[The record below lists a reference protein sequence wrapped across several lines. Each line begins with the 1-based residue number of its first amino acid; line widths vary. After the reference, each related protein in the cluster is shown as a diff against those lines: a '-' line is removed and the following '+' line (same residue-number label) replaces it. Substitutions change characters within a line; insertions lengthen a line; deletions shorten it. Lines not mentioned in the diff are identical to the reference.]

1 MKNIFITLT
10 LIWGLAGLSEAGAQ
24 ECDSLLTLV
33 RAKYQTINDL
43 KAHVVQ
49 TILSATTGNNVRFE
63 GELEIK
69 RPNKLRMDIA
79 KPDKQQ
85 IICDGSAIWMHLVD
99 EKQVLKS
106 DLKSSPQFL
115 VWLNPLD
122 KLLSGR
128 ANDGCRTNGDYQF
141 FMEMEVG
148 EMRDIIKAVKIV
160 VERKSLLIIGME
172 AVDVNGNSA
181 EYSFSKIKINPG
193 LKDNRFEFVIPKN
206 VELIE
211 NQ

>member
-1 MKNIFITLT
+1 MKTIFIILT
-10 LIWGLAGLSEAGAQ
+10 LLCGLAGLSEAGDQ
-24 ECDSLLTLV
+24 ECDSMLSVV
-33 RAKYQTINDL
+33 RAKYQIINDL

-49 TILSATTGNNVRFE
+49 TILSAASGNYTRFE

-69 RPNKLRMDIA
+69 RPNKLRMDIS

-85 IICDGSAIWMHLVD
+85 IICDGSAIWLHLVND
-99 EKQVLKS
+99 KQVMKS

-128 ANDGCRTNGDYQF
+128 AKDGCRNNGDYLF
-141 FMEMEVG
+141 FMEPDELK
-148 EMRDIIKAVKIV
+148 DIIRAIKIMV
-160 VERKSLLIIGME
+160 DRKTLLITGIE
-172 AVDVNGNSA
+172 AVDVNGNSS
-181 EYSFSKIKINPG
+181 EYIFSKIKINPG
-193 LKDNRFEFVIPKN
+193 LKDSRFDFITPPNIEI
-206 VELIE
+206 IE

>member
-1 MKNIFITLT
+1 MKNIFIVMTL
-10 LIWGLAGLSEAGAQ
+10 LWGLAGLSETGAQ
-24 ECDSLLTLV
+24 ECDSMLALV
-33 RAKYQTINDL
+33 RVKYQSINDL

-49 TILSATTGNNVRFE
+49 TITNAASGNFIRFE

-69 RPNKLRMDIA
+69 RPNKLRMDIT

-85 IICDGSAIWMHLVD
+85 IVCDGSSIWMYLLD

-106 DLKSSPQFL
+106 GVKSSPQFL

-122 KLLSGR
+122 NLLSGR
-128 ANDGCRTNGDYQF
+128 ARDGCRTNGEYQI
-141 FMEMEVG
+141 FMEVDELK
-148 EMRDIIKAVKIV
+148 DIIKAVKIV
-160 VERKSLLIIGME
+160 VDRKSFLIVGLE
-172 AVDVNGNSA
+172 AVDINGNSA
-181 EYSFSKIKINPG
+181 EYSFTKSKVNPG
-193 LKDNRFEFVIPKN
+193 LKDSRFEFVLPPN

>member
-10 LIWGLAGLSEAGAQ
+10 LFWGLACLSEAGAQ
-24 ECDSLLTLV
+24 ECDSMLSLV
-33 RAKYQTINDL
+33 RAKYQIINDL

-49 TILSATTGNNVRFE
+49 TILSAASGNYTRFE
-63 GELEIK
+63 GALELK

-85 IICDGSAIWMHLVD
+85 IICDGSAIWLHLIND
-99 EKQVLKS
+99 KQVMKS
-106 DLKSSPQFL
+106 DIKSSPQFL

-128 ANDGCRTNGDYQF
+128 AKDGCHNNGEYLF
-141 FMEMEVG
+141 FMETE
-148 EMRDIIKAVKIV
+148 ELKDIIKAIKIV
-160 VERKSLLIIGME
+160 VDRKTLLIIGIE
-172 AVDVNGNSA
+172 AVDINGNSS
-181 EYSFSKIKINPG
+181 EYTFSKIKINPG
-193 LKDNRFEFVIPKN
+193 LKANRFEFIIPKN

>member
-1 MKNIFITLT
+1 MKNIFIILT
-10 LIWGLAGLSEAGAQ
+10 LIWGLAGVSEAGAQ
-24 ECDSLLTLV
+24 ECDSMLSLV
-33 RAKYQTINDL
+33 RTKYQTVNDL

-49 TILSATTGNNVRFE
+49 TITAAASGTNARFE

-69 RPNKLRMDIA
+69 RPNKLRMDIT

-85 IICDGSAIWMHLVD
+85 IVCDGSAIWLYLLD

-106 DLKSSPQFL
+106 GLKSSPQFL

-122 KLLSGR
+122 QLLSGR
-128 ANDGCRTNGDYQF
+128 AKDGCRTNGEYQI
-141 FMEMEVG
+141 FMEMDG
-148 EMRDIIKAVKIV
+148 LKDIIKAVKIV
-160 VERKSLLIIGME
+160 VERKSLLIVGLE
-172 AVDVNGNSA
+172 AVDINGNSA
-181 EYSFSKIKINPG
+181 EYSFTKIKINPS
-193 LKDNRFEFVIPKN
+193 LKNNRFEFILPPN

>member
-1 MKNIFITLT
+1 MIKVLK
-10 LIWGLAGLSEAGAQ
+10 LALALGLALAASAGAQ
-24 ECDSLLTLV
+24 NCDSLLEQV
-33 RAKYQTINDL
+33 RAKYRKINDL

-49 TILSATTGNNVRFE
+49 TVCSAASGTCTRYE

-79 KPDKQQ
+79 KPDKQE
-85 IICDGSAIWMHLVD
+85 IVCDGNTIWLHLIS
-99 EKQVLKS
+99 EKQVMKS

-128 ANDGCRTNGDYQF
+128 AKDGCRNNGDYLF
-141 FMEMEVG
+141 FMELVELK
-148 EMRDIIKAVKIV
+148 DIIKALKIV
-160 VERKSLLIIGME
+160 VDAKTLLITGME

-181 EYSFSKIKINPG
+181 EYSFSKIKVNPG
-193 LKDNRFEFVIPKN
+193 LKPARFNFIMPKN
-206 VELIE
+206 AEIIE

>member
-1 MKNIFITLT
+1 MKKNVFITLT

-49 TILSATTGNNVRFE
+49 TILSAATGNSVRFE

-85 IICDGSAIWMHLVD
+85 VICDGSAIWVHLVV
-99 EKQVLKS
+99 EKLVLKS
-106 DLKSSPQFL
+106 DRKSSPQFL

-122 KLLSGR
+122 QLLSGP
-128 ANDGCRTNGDYQF
+128 AKDGCRTNGNYQF
-141 FMEMEVG
+141 FMEAG
-148 EMRDIIKAVKIV
+148 EMGDIIKAVKIM
-160 VERKSLLIIGME
+160 VERKSLLIIGLE
-172 AVDVNGNSA
+172 AVDINGNSF

-193 LKDNRFEFVIPKN
+193 LKDNRFEFAIPKN
-206 VELIE
+206 VEIME
-211 NQ
+211 SQ

>member
-1 MKNIFITLT
+1 MKNIFIALA
-10 LIWGLAGLSEAGAQ
+10 LLGGLAGLAPAGAQ
-24 ECDSLLTLV
+24 ECDSMLALV
-33 RAKYQTINDL
+33 RAKYQTVTDL
-43 KAHVVQ
+43 KCHVVQ
-49 TILSATTGNNVRFE
+49 TIVNASGNYSRFE

-85 IICDGSAIWMHLVD
+85 IVCDGSTIWLYLIN

-122 KLLSGR
+122 RLMSGR
-128 ANDGCRTNGDYQF
+128 AKDGCRTNGDYQI
-141 FMEMEVG
+141 FMEVDELKG
-148 EMRDIIKAVKIV
+148 IIKALKIV
-160 VERKSLLIIGME
+160 VERKTMLLIGLE
-172 AVDVNGNSA
+172 AVDINGNSA
-181 EYSFSKIKINPG
+181 DYSFTKIKVDPG
-193 LKDNRFEFVIPKN
+193 IKDNRFEFVLPKN